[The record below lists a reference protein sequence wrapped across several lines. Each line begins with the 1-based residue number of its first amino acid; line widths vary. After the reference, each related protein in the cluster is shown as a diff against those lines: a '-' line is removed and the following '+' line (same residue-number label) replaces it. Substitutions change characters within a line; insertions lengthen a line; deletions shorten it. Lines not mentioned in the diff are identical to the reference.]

1 MDQRELGFVRFAPL
15 LVLIVTAA
23 VTTEVMAQ
31 QGHAGGQAYSVAGVQ
46 FMWAAPQGEFGYFVD
61 DGFGLSAHGVFSVGR
76 QRVLGV
82 RLEGSFILY
91 GHERYSVPL
100 SRTIPRVW
108 VDVSTDNI
116 IASGFIG
123 PQITVGLG
131 PLRPY
136 LHGGVGLSYFSTYS
150 SVHGDPCCIYHP
162 VVSSTN
168 FDDWVPALTGGGGLY
183 LALSRSVMIDITGQY
198 VHNGRVEYMTGRSG
212 TRSSRAKLICGSG
225 SSGCRSGSD
234 KQVRFGLAQSGKL
247 IMSQRRDGACS
258 AASGDTL
265 SSWRRFHSSVEI
277 A

>member
-1 MDQRELGFVRFAPL
+1 
-15 LVLIVTAA
+15 
-23 VTTEVMAQ
+23 
-31 QGHAGGQAYSVAGVQ
+31 
-46 FMWAAPQGEFGYFVD
+46 
-61 DGFGLSAHGVFSVGR
+61 
-76 QRVLGV
+76 
-82 RLEGSFILY
+82 
-91 GHERYSVPL
+91 L

-198 VHNGRVEYMTGRSG
+198 VHNGRVEYMREGGITEDPD
-212 TRSSRAKLICGSG
+212 GSLWYEVIE
-225 SSGCRSGSD
+225 SEANMWIW
-234 KQVRFGLAQSGKL
+234 KFGVSFG
-247 IMSQRRDGACS
+247 IG
-258 AASGDTL
+258 
-265 SSWRRFHSSVEI
+265 
-277 A
+277 